1 MNTRKLGST
10 DVEVTE
16 LGFGAAQIGNLYAPV
31 DDETAA
37 AAVDAAWQEGVRYFD
52 TAPHYGLGLSERR
65 LGAALGRRPRDEF
78 VVSTK
83 VGRLLVE
90 NPAPTGSDLDVAGF
104 AVPDDL
110 TRQLDYSGDGVR
122 RSLEASLTRLGLDRV
137 DIVYVHDPDAHL
149 DQAIRESIPALC
161 QLRDEGVVG
170 AVGAGM
176 NYWQPLLRIVQEA
189 DADVVMLAGRW
200 TLLDRSGE
208 PLLEECERRNVSVVA
223 AAPFNSGILARPWPA
238 DGAMWNYE
246 PAPEDVLAKARALA
260 AACQEHGNTLPQA
273 AVCFPLR
280 HPAVASVVAGMRT
293 AAQART
299 SAAYLGAGISED
311 AWAALEAASTASGP
325 RRGSSEERPVS
336 APATGLDRNG
346 HRS

>member
-10 DVEVTE
+10 DVEVSE
-16 LGFGAAQIGNLYAPV
+16 LGYGGAQIGNLYAPV

-37 AAVDAAWQEGVRYFD
+37 LAVDAAWEEGVRYFD

-65 LGAALGRRPRDEF
+65 LGAALGRRSRDEF

-83 VGRLLVE
+83 VGRLLVK
-90 NPAPTGSDLDVAGF
+90 NRSPTGSDLDVGGF

-110 TRQLDYSGDGVR
+110 ARELDYSADGVR
-122 RSLEASLTRLGLDRV
+122 RGLEASLERLGLDRV
-137 DIVYVHDPDAHL
+137 DIVYVHDPDDYL
-149 DQAIRESIPALC
+149 DQAVRESIPALC

-176 NYWQPLLRIVQEA
+176 NYWEPLLRIVEES

-208 PLLEECERRNVSVVA
+208 PLLEVCEARGVSVVA
-223 AAPFNSGILARPWPA
+223 AAPFNSGLLSRPWPEE
-238 DGAMWNYE
+238 GAMWNYG
-246 PAPEDVLAKARALA
+246 PAPAEVLAKARALA
-260 AACQEHGNTLPQA
+260 AACREHGNTLPEV

-280 HPAVASVVAGMRT
+280 HPAVASVVVGMRT
-293 AAQART
+293 AAHART
-299 SAAYLGAGISED
+299 STGYLGAQISEET
-311 AWAALEAASTASGP
+311 WAALEGVAGGNP
-325 RRGSSEERPVS
+325 
-336 APATGLDRNG
+336 AP
-346 HRS
+346 